1 MNAHNL
7 AVCHLELADFGVKLA
22 LSVEPRL
29 DGGGADAQR
38 AQMSGALDR
47 CRCLHNDV
55 SCSLITGEP
64 LRRGLT

>member
-1 MNAHNL
+1 MNAQNL
-7 AVCHLELADFGVKLA
+7 AVCHLELADCGVKLA

-29 DGGGADAQR
+29 NGGGADAKR
-38 AQMSGALDR
+38 AQLSGALDR

-55 SCSLITGEP
+55 CCSLVAGEP